1 MIVLIC
7 IALGIALRLLSGRR
21 LSEIGSVGLRGEM
34 ALIVLLAAQ
43 LALPSVRLAGAERI
57 GYYAWLGTFPCIIV
71 IAWANR
77 RAPGMAML
85 GLGLLLNFAVI
96 ASNGGMPVFS
106 SAALIAKPGL
116 LALTLPTGDFVHVVG
131 TVSTRLPWLGDVIP
145 IPGPSWLR
153 SVASAGDLLLFAGI
167 VVFLGAARGHAGE
180 GRAVDQTGIAS
191 VSGNSLA
198 AAGSGSQPD
207 KMECSR

>member
-7 IALGIALRLLSGRR
+7 VTLGLALRLLSGRR
-21 LSEIGSVGLRGEM
+21 VSEIGAVGLRGET

-43 LALPSVRLAGAERI
+43 LALPSILIAGMERI
-57 GYYAWLGTFPCIIV
+57 AYFAWLGTFPCIVV

-85 GLGLLLNFAVI
+85 GLGLLLNFTVI

-106 SAALIAKPGL
+106 AAALVAKPGMIA
-116 LALTLPTGDFVHVVG
+116 LALPAGDFIHVLG
-131 TVSTRLPWLGDVIP
+131 TATTRLPWLADVIP

-167 VVFLGAARGHAGE
+167 AVFLGAANGPTAGRHATDKQE
-180 GRAVDQTGIAS
+180 S
-191 VSGNSLA
+191 A
-198 AAGSGSQPD
+198 A
-207 KMECSR
+207 